1 MAIIFQPIL
10 RASYNMHPLQHA
22 LMLAHSCLIPC
33 TTCSSLPPHSSTAA
47 PGPSSVFAASGAHSF
62 HLQISTFM
70 LPHSSA
76 AVPGPSSALPASGAH
91 ALAAGAAA
99 LAARAAKG
107 HASAPKK
114 PTCPRQAADA
124 VAGHAL
130 APAAAV
136 HLPHAVHAA
145 YMPPSQP
152 LPCPPSTPLPAVAPL
167 LPSLHSLV
175 EAWSLSWHL
184 RYASAAALLQRGPP
198 SLPPPTD
205 VPPALSSR
213 PPAAS
218 AAALPLPGPPS
229 WPPPPAWHRSQLWLP
244 PAACGTAL
252 PLPGLLPLQPPVAA
266 CPSHHPVAAPLL
278 PPAVRAAALFHPDI
292 P

>member
-1 MAIIFQPIL
+1 MPEFVL
-10 RASYNMHPLQHA
+10 C
-22 LMLAHSCLIPC
+22 MLLHSP
-33 TTCSSLPPHSSTAA
+33 
-47 PGPSSVFAASGAHSF
+47 
-62 HLQISTFM
+62 
-70 LPHSSA
+70 
-76 AVPGPSSALPASGAH
+76 
-91 ALAAGAAA
+91 
-99 LAARAAKG
+99 ARAAKG

-278 PPAVRAAALFHPDI
+278 PALAVRRAQSGEQSQKGMQPPFAACSSFPLEQASIACSSHPLSAEQCCCVNIALCTCVHLRVRCVETPWSPFSPRN